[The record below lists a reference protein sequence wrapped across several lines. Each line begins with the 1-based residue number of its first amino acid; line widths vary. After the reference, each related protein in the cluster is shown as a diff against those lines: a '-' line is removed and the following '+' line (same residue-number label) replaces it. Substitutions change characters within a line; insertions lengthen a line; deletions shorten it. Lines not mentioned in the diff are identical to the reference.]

1 MNNNDFQSFIFN
13 KQILTKKKSNHCTTA
28 PDKKPARG
36 VPGSPH
42 RHSSRPQLPAKKI
55 RNKVTTASIYFY
67 TKDPIAKK
75 KKKTTTNQTKTN
87 KIPTFNTDSQ
97 ITNQINQDLQK
108 QFRNYTERLRGWLN
122 RHRSPYPHVPV
133 RR

>member
-13 KQILTKKKSNHCTTA
+13 KQILTKKK
-28 PDKKPARG
+28 
-36 VPGSPH
+36 
-42 RHSSRPQLPAKKI
+42 
-55 RNKVTTASIYFY
+55 VTTAQQHLTRSLPGAFRVVLTATPPAHSYLPKKY
-67 TKDPIAKK
+67 ETKLPLLQFTFTRRTQLQK

-87 KIPTFNTDSQ
+87 KIPTFNTGSQ